1 MSLKKTPSQCFVID
15 ASIAK
20 AAGDFGSQH
29 PIGSQCRDFL
39 QKIRGV
45 CHRMAWNN
53 AIEAEWDRQ
62 QSNFTKTW
70 FVSMFNLGKIR
81 KVADAPRADFR
92 EAVVIHSPNE
102 GATKAMLKDA
112 HLIEAALETDRR
124 IASLDDTARG
134 HFSRMSQAY
143 EELCAIHWTN
153 PASERKACLEW
164 LEAGAPEDADRLLD
178 VG

>member
-15 ASIAK
+15 ASIAR
-20 AAGDFGSQH
+20 AAGGFESLH
-29 PIGSQCRDFL
+29 PVGIQCRDFL

-45 CHRMAWNN
+45 CHRMAWNG
-53 AIEAEWDRQ
+53 AIKAEWDRH

-92 EAVVIHSPNE
+92 EAVVDHSPSE
-102 GATKAMLKDA
+102 GSTKAMLKDA

-124 IASLDDTARG
+124 IASLDEVARG
-134 HFSRMSQAY
+134 HFSRLSGAH
-143 EELCAIHWTN
+143 EDLSSIHWTN
-153 PASERKACLEW
+153 PASEQDGCLEW
-164 LEAGAPEDADRLLD
+164 LEAGAPEDAARRLRK
-178 VG
+178 